1 MWVTQRENIPLNIK
15 LFKDAPTEYVDGVVQ
30 LARDNYTFKDDND
43 FTTEVLRHRIRLRYN
58 GFRTKLSKHF
68 RFNCGND
75 YDRALLNPPED
86 ITNQE
91 DREFLCKHFN
101 AYVLIIHI
109 MFYNILTV
117 PYAMF
122 LQVLNGEP
130 IDPVTMFEVTH
141 EFKKCKDTT
150 KCDEIKVYV
159 YVFFLKSNK

>member
-1 MWVTQRENIPLNIK
+1 
-15 LFKDAPTEYVDGVVQ
+15 
-30 LARDNYTFKDDND
+30 
-43 FTTEVLRHRIRLRYN
+43 
-58 GFRTKLSKHF
+58 
-68 RFNCGND
+68 
-75 YDRALLNPPED
+75 
-86 ITNQE
+86 
-91 DREFLCKHFN
+91 
-101 AYVLIIHI
+101 
-109 MFYNILTV
+109 MFHNILTV